1 MEKPQAFSER
11 LRKVESSRQVAG
23 ELSLAKHQVKS
34 NLSNYND
41 LHSLCLLKAAKLK
54 ELKIVLSGLG
64 PDLEGSRHTEE
75 VQMQLEAELEETLQG
90 LRNETHYQETLEGMM
105 ETRKIAIREKKKPIA
120 YLNMDL
126 ALADQQLQLA
136 VKEALKAHRTLGEA
150 QRTLEAQSEAAA
162 KVKQEHERQIA
173 LEVDQFKEKQK
184 LLLFL
189 RKEQEDSA
197 QTKHQLLLRSQLQDK
212 ERQLSHMQ
220 GTSHSELEKVSE
232 EVKQIEQHSLQEER
246 KFKKIQSTTNITS
259 IVDMEPYWKYL
270 SENRER
276 LEKAVVSAQQQIE
289 ELTREREET
298 RSELKNMY
306 VDADD
311 SFLSLEEIAFMEER
325 LKIKI
330 EELDDN
336 EANLRRM
343 EDLIAG
349 ATNSISLIAFQ
360 IFPEDRALEVK
371 PSTSAECLLQCAREL
386 EGLLP
391 TSEGEFEASGLR

>member
-11 LRKVESSRQVAG
+11 LRKVEGSRQVAG
-23 ELSLAKHQVKS
+23 ELSLAKYQVKA
-34 NLSNYND
+34 NLSNYNE
-41 LHSLCLLKAAKLK
+41 LHSLCLVKAAKLK
-54 ELKIVLSGLG
+54 ELRIVLSGLG
-64 PDLEGSRHTEE
+64 PDLEASRHTEE

-120 YLNMDL
+120 YLNTDL
-126 ALADQQLQLA
+126 ALAEQQLQLA
-136 VKEALKAHRTLGEA
+136 TKEALKAHRALGEA

-173 LEVDQFKEKQK
+173 LEIEQFKEKQK

-189 RKEQEDSA
+189 RKEKEDSA
-197 QTKHQLLLRSQLQDK
+197 QIKHQLLLRSQLQDK

-220 GTSHSELEKVSE
+220 GNSQSELEKVSE

-276 LEKAVVSAQQQIE
+276 LEKAVVSAQLQIE

-298 RSELKNMY
+298 LAELKNMY

-325 LKIKI
+325 LKMKI

-349 ATNSISLIAFQ
+349 ATNSVSLIAFQ
-360 IFPEDRALEVK
+360 VFPEDRALEVK
-371 PSTSAECLLQCAREL
+371 PSTSSECLLQCAREL
-386 EGLLP
+386 EGMQR
-391 TSEGEFEASGLR
+391 TSEEEEASGLR